1 MIPRAEAEVKFML
14 LKLCFSPGD
23 RKDLCDYEETVNNL
37 MVLKMNVQKI
47 LISII
52 SLSNK
57 IKAISEIEFNF
68 S

>member
-23 RKDLCDYEETVNNL
+23 RKDFCDYEETVNNL

-52 SLSNK
+52 LSNK
-57 IKAISEIEFNF
+57 IKAVSEIEFNF